1 MTGVADLFE
10 ADASQRKE
18 RASVPSVRVGS
29 RLAEA
34 IIWMIWS
41 GGDEDH
47 AHSSYVP
54 PTVHTDCYLHWRC
67 WIFFSSLIGQ
77 STQRDAAGRLGL
89 TNSLTVDCLC
99 NPRRPPLE
107 YRKVDTDFQ
116 MGAQWQW
123 GCGSWLAVQIAQV
136 RPRQARWSRRR
147 FLDESSALPVS
158 HAHHQS

>member
-1 MTGVADLFE
+1 MTGVADIFE

-54 PTVHTDCYLHWRC
+54 PTVHTDC
-67 WIFFSSLIGQ
+67 FT
-77 STQRDAAGRLGL
+77 STGAAGFFFRALSGNRPNEMQPGANKQPNSRLSLQPQTATTGVQEGGHGFSDGSAVAVGL
-89 TNSLTVDCLC
+89 WK
-99 NPRRPPLE
+99 R
-107 YRKVDTDFQ
+107 
-116 MGAQWQW
+116 
-123 GCGSWLAVQIAQV
+123 LAVQIAQV

-147 FLDESSALPVS
+147 VLDESSALPVS

>member
-18 RASVPSVRVGS
+18 RASVPSVRVGG

-67 WIFFSSLIGQ
+67 WIFFFRALSGNRPNEMQPGANKQPNSRLSLQPQTATTGVQEGGHGFSDGSAVAVGLWKLVGGANRSSP
-77 STQRDAAGRLGL
+77 T
-89 TNSLTVDCLC
+89 
-99 NPRRPPLE
+99 
-107 YRKVDTDFQ
+107 
-116 MGAQWQW
+116 
-123 GCGSWLAVQIAQV
+123 
-136 RPRQARWSRRR
+136 QARWSRRR
-147 FLDESSALPVS
+147 VLDESSALPVS

>member
-1 MTGVADLFE
+1 MTGVADDLFE

-18 RASVPSVRVGS
+18 RASVPSVRVGG

-54 PTVHTDCYLHWRC
+54 PTVRTDCYLHWRC
-67 WIFFSSLIGQ
+67 WIFFFQALSGNRPNEMQPGANKQPNSRLSLQPQTATTGVQ
-77 STQRDAAGRLGL
+77 EGGHGFSDGSAVAVGL
-89 TNSLTVDCLC
+89 WK
-99 NPRRPPLE
+99 R
-107 YRKVDTDFQ
+107 
-116 MGAQWQW
+116 
-123 GCGSWLAVQIAQV
+123 LAVQIAQV

-147 FLDESSALPVS
+147 VLDESSALPVS

>member
-18 RASVPSVRVGS
+18 RASVPSVRVGG
-29 RLAEA
+29 RLAEV

-47 AHSSYVP
+47 AHSPYVP
-54 PTVHTDCYLHWRC
+54 PTVHTHCYLHWRC
-67 WIFFSSLIGQ
+67 WIFFQALSGNRPNEMQPGANKQPNSRLSLQPQTATTGVQ
-77 STQRDAAGRLGL
+77 EGGHGFSDGSAVAVGL
-89 TNSLTVDCLC
+89 WK
-99 NPRRPPLE
+99 R
-107 YRKVDTDFQ
+107 
-116 MGAQWQW
+116 
-123 GCGSWLAVQIAQV
+123 LAVQIAQV

-147 FLDESSALPVS
+147 VLDESSALPVS

>member
-18 RASVPSVRVGS
+18 RASVPSVRVGG

-47 AHSSYVP
+47 AM
-54 PTVHTDCYLHWRC
+54 HTARTYLLQY
-67 WIFFSSLIGQ
+67 ILTAT
-77 STQRDAAGRLGL
+77 STGAAGFFFQALSGNGPNEMQPGANKQPNSRLSLQPQTATTGVQEGGHGFSDGSAVAVGL
-89 TNSLTVDCLC
+89 WK
-99 NPRRPPLE
+99 R
-107 YRKVDTDFQ
+107 
-116 MGAQWQW
+116 
-123 GCGSWLAVQIAQV
+123 LAVQIAQV

-147 FLDESSALPVS
+147 VLDESSALPVS

>member
-54 PTVHTDCYLHWRC
+54 PTVHTDCYLLHWRC
-67 WIFFSSLIGQ
+67 WIFFQALSGNRPNEMQPGANKQPNSRLSLQPQTATTGVQ
-77 STQRDAAGRLGL
+77 EGGHGFSDGSAVAVGL
-89 TNSLTVDCLC
+89 WK
-99 NPRRPPLE
+99 R
-107 YRKVDTDFQ
+107 
-116 MGAQWQW
+116 
-123 GCGSWLAVQIAQV
+123 LAVQIAQV

-147 FLDESSALPVS
+147 VLDESSALPVS

>member
-18 RASVPSVRVGS
+18 RASVPSVRVGG

-47 AHSSYVP
+47 AQSSYVP
-54 PTVHTDCYLHWRC
+54 PTVLTDSDCYLRWRC
-67 WIFFSSLIGQ
+67 WIFFQALSGNRPNEMQPGANKQPNSRLSLQPQTATTGVQEGGHGFSDGSAVAVGLWKLVGGANRSSP
-77 STQRDAAGRLGL
+77 T
-89 TNSLTVDCLC
+89 
-99 NPRRPPLE
+99 
-107 YRKVDTDFQ
+107 
-116 MGAQWQW
+116 
-123 GCGSWLAVQIAQV
+123 
-136 RPRQARWSRRR
+136 QARWSRV
-147 FLDESSALPVS
+147 LDESSALPVS